1 MRDFRRILI
10 LLSRVLLTVFVLSL
24 VPVSVFAEDGSG
36 EMTLK
41 RGFLSS
47 TKFTVGNSEPK
58 PVFGFTGTSFKPEF
72 VEAISIHPTA
82 LEEAKKSL
90 TWNGVGFV
98 GSLTLL
104 AGAIWLL
111 SDTLSDA
118 SDVSSGQLVEDDV
131 NWGPVVVVGAGAV
144 IMLVGSLSAK
154 SHLNKGVEIYNEAE
168 AAGYGSLS
176 PGTPQLHVDRTGGNT
191 EPLSAWPRLGIGLG
205 SREDHNLS
213 GTTRGL
219 QAVASLAF
227 SF

>member
-1 MRDFRRILI
+1 MRVIRRIFEPVC
-10 LLSRVLLTVFVLSL
+10 RVLLIIFVLSL
-24 VPVSVFAEDGSG
+24 VPVAVFAEDGPG

-72 VEAISIHPTA
+72 KEAISLHPA
-82 LEEAKKSL
+82 AFEEAKKSL

-118 SDVSSGQLVEDDV
+118 SDVSSGQMVEDET
-131 NWGPVVVVGAGAV
+131 NWGPVYVVGAGAV
-144 IMLVGSLSAK
+144 IMLVGSLAAK
-154 SHLNKGVEIYNEAE
+154 SHIDRGVEIYNEEE
-168 AAGYGSLS
+168 AAAYGSL
-176 PGTPQLHVDRTGGNT
+176 GTGAARRHAARTVEDS
-191 EPLSAWPRLGIGLG
+191 EPLSTSPHLGIGLG
-205 SREDHNLS
+205 SRDDHNLS
-213 GTTRGL
+213 GTTRRI
-219 QAVASLAF
+219 QVVASLAF
-227 SF
+227 DF